1 MTIFSIGVSAL
12 NAAQAGI
19 ATTTNNIANAS
30 TPGYSRQQILQ
41 SQILPQKTGSGFLG
55 QGVDVTT
62 VQRLYDQFLGAQVLA
77 AQTQSS
83 NLNTQLGLSQQV
95 TNLLGDAAGGL
106 TPTLQDFFSAV
117 NGVANAPQ
125 SVPARQAMIGSAQTL
140 VNRFQS
146 LSQNLNQ
153 IRDGL
158 NGQISNSVTSINS
171 YAKQIGA
178 LNDQIVQAQANDPNQ
193 PPNALLDQRD
203 QLVNQL
209 SQEIRVS
216 TIKQSDGAMNVFIG
230 NGQSLV
236 IGSLTMPLQAV
247 SSVTDPTSMEVAYFT
262 NGTLTRIPQGLLQ
275 GGNLGAYIGFR
286 QAVLDPAINSLGRI
300 AMGFADTINQQQQK
314 GVDLNGVLGTSM
326 FTSAVPR
333 VAASTNNVGNGV
345 LAATVNNTSALTTHD
360 YLVQFDGTN
369 YNVLDTTT
377 NSVIQSITPAQIT
390 APGGQAVTGI
400 GITLQLTPGTVAS
413 FAGDSFLVRPTADG
427 ASGIALNFSD
437 PNKIAASSPVVSN
450 APIAN
455 LGTGV
460 ISAATVTS
468 GLPLNANLLQPVSIA
483 FNTPATTYTVTG
495 TGVPGSPATFSYASL
510 SNASIAGTTVTVAS
524 TAGLLVGSSVSG
536 GGFPAGTTIAS
547 ITDATHFVTSVAAV
561 PATAAAQ
568 SLQVGSV
575 LNFNGWTAQISG
587 APAAGD
593 TFTVRQSTNATADG
607 SNILQ
612 LAALQ
617 TANTLANS
625 TTTYQG
631 AYAQLISQVGTQTR
645 ELNVTSKAQASL
657 LDQVTKSQQSVSGVN
672 LDEEAANLLR
682 YQQAYQAAA
691 KAMQIANTMF
701 DTILNLK

>member
-1 MTIFSIGVSAL
+1 MAIYGIGLSAL

-55 QGVDVTT
+55 QGVSVTT
-62 VQRLYDQFLGAQVLA
+62 VQRQYDQFLSAQVLA

-83 NLNTQLGLSQQV
+83 NLNTQLGLSQQI
-95 TNLLGDAAGGL
+95 TNLLGDASGGL
-106 TPTLQDFFSAV
+106 TPTLQDFFTAV

-153 IRDGL
+153 TRDGL

-171 YAKQIGA
+171 YAKQIA
-178 LNDQIVQAQANDPNQ
+178 SLNDQIVQAQANDPNQ

-209 SQEIRVS
+209 SQEVRVS

-247 SSVTDPTSMEVAYFT
+247 PSITDPTAMEVAYFT
-262 NGTLTRIPQGLLQ
+262 NGTLTRIPQNLLQ
-275 GGNLGAYIGFR
+275 GGNLGAYISFR
-286 QAVLDPAINSLGRI
+286 QTVLDPAINALGRI
-300 AMGFADTINQQQQK
+300 AMGFADTFNQQQQK

-326 FTSAVPR
+326 FTSAAPR

-345 LAATVNNTSALTTHD
+345 LAATVSSTSALTAHD

-377 NSVIQSITPAQIT
+377 NNVIQSITPAQIT
-390 APGGQAVTGI
+390 APGGQAVTGT
-400 GITLQLTPGTVAS
+400 GITLQLTPGTVAT

-427 ASGIALNFSD
+427 ASSIALNFTD
-437 PNKIAASSPVVSN
+437 PAKIAASSPVVSN

-455 LGTGV
+455 LGTGT
-460 ISAATVTS
+460 IASASVTG
-468 GLPLNANLLQPVSIA
+468 GLPLNVNLQQPVTIT
-483 FNTPATTYTVTG
+483 FNNPPTTFNVTG
-495 TGVPGSPATFSYASL
+495 AGTGNPVNVPYTAGSP
-510 SNASIAGTTVTVAS
+510 
-524 TAGLLVGSSVSG
+524 
-536 GGFPAGTTIAS
+536 
-547 ITDATHFVTSVAAV
+547 ITY
-561 PATAAAQ
+561 
-568 SLQVGSV
+568 
-575 LNFNGWTAQISG
+575 NGWTTKISG

-593 TFTVRQSTNATADG
+593 TFTVAQSTNATADG

-612 LAALQ
+612 MAALQ
-617 TANTLANS
+617 TANTLANN

-631 AYAQLISQVGTQTR
+631 AYGQLISQVGTQTR
-645 ELNVTSKAQASL
+645 ELDVTSKAQANL

>member
-1 MTIFSIGVSAL
+1 MAIFGIGLSAL

-30 TPGYSRQQILQ
+30 TPGYSRQQIIQ
-41 SQILPQKTGSGFLG
+41 AQMPSQNTGSGFFG
-55 QGVDVTT
+55 QGVNVTT
-62 VQRLYDQFLGAQVLA
+62 VQRQYDQFLSAQVLA

-83 NLNTQLGLSQQV
+83 NLNTQLGLSQQI
-95 TNLLGDAAGGL
+95 TNLLGDASGGL
-106 TPTLQDFFSAV
+106 TPTLQDFFTAV

-153 IRDGL
+153 TRDGL
-158 NGQISNSVTSINS
+158 NGQISSSVTSINS
-171 YAKQIGA
+171 YAKQIAA
-178 LNDQIVQAQANDPNQ
+178 LNDQIVQAQANDPNRQ
-193 PPNALLDQRD
+193 PNALLDQRD

-236 IGSLTMPLQAV
+236 IGSQTMSLQAV
-247 SSVTDPTSMEVAYFT
+247 PSITDPTAMEVAYFT
-262 NGTLTRIPQGLLQ
+262 NGTLTRIPQNLLQ
-275 GGNLGAYIGFR
+275 GGNLGAYISFR
-286 QAVLDPAINSLGRI
+286 QTVLDPAINALGRI
-300 AMGFADTINQQQQK
+300 AMGFADTFNQQQQK
-314 GVDLNGVLGTSM
+314 GIDLNGVLGTSM

-345 LAATVNNTSALTTHD
+345 LAATVNSTSALNAHD

-369 YNVLDTTT
+369 YNVLDTSN
-377 NSVIQSITPAQIT
+377 NSVVQSISAADPQLAT
-390 APGGQAVTGI
+390 GKVVTGT
-400 GITLQLTPGTVAS
+400 GITLQFTPGTVAS

-427 ASGIALNFSD
+427 ASSIALNFTD
-437 PNKIAASSPVVSN
+437 PAKIAASSPVVSN

-455 LGTGV
+455 LGSGA
-460 ISAATVTS
+460 ISSASVAG
-468 GLPLNANLLQPVSIA
+468 GLPLNANLQD
-483 FNTPATTYTVTG
+483 
-495 TGVPGSPATFSYASL
+495 
-510 SNASIAGTTVTVAS
+510 TVTVNF
-524 TAGLLVGSSVSG
+524 L
-536 GGFPAGTTIAS
+536 
-547 ITDATHFVTSVAAV
+547 DATHFTVTDNTLGTTLVGAPGTLYNPAAG
-561 PATAAAQ
+561 AT
-568 SLQVGSV
+568 LT
-575 LNFNGWTAQISG
+575 FNGWTTKISG

-593 TFTVRQSTNATADG
+593 TFTVAQSTNATADG

-612 LAALQ
+612 MAALQ
-617 TANTLANS
+617 TANTLANN
-625 TTTYQG
+625 TTSYQG
-631 AYAQLISQVGTQTR
+631 AYGQLISQVGTQTR
-645 ELNVTSKAQASL
+645 ELDVTSKAQASL

>member
-1 MTIFSIGVSAL
+1 MAIFGIGLSAL

-30 TPGYSRQQILQ
+30 TPGYSMQKIMQAQ
-41 SQILPQKTGSGFLG
+41 VLPQKTGSGFFG
-55 QGVDVTT
+55 QGVNVTT
-62 VQRLYDQFLGAQVLA
+62 VQRQYDQFLSAQVLA

-83 NLNTQLGLSQQV
+83 NLNTQLGLSQQI
-95 TNLLGDAAGGL
+95 TNLLGDAKGGL
-106 TPTLQDFFSAV
+106 TSTLQDFFTAV

-125 SVPARQAMIGSAQTL
+125 SVPSRQAMIGSAQTL

-153 IRDGL
+153 TRDGL

-171 YAKQIGA
+171 YAKQIA
-178 LNDQIVQAQANDPNQ
+178 SLNDQIVQAQANDPNQ

-216 TIKQSDGAMNVFIG
+216 TLKQSDGAMNVFIG

-236 IGSLTMPLQAV
+236 IGSVTMPLQAV
-247 SSVTDPTSMEVAYFT
+247 PSITDPTSMEVAYFT
-262 NGTLTRIPQGLLQ
+262 NGTLTRIPQNLLQ
-275 GGNLGAYIGFR
+275 GGNLGAYISFR
-286 QAVLDPAINSLGRI
+286 QTVLDPAINALGRI
-300 AMGFADTINQQQQK
+300 AMGFADSFNQQQQK
-314 GVDLNGVLGTSM
+314 GIDLNGALGKSM

-345 LAATVNNTSALTTHD
+345 LAATVNSTSALNAHD
-360 YLVQFDGTN
+360 YLVQFAGTN
-369 YNVLDTTT
+369 YNVLDTSN
-377 NSVIQSITPAQIT
+377 NSVVQSILATDPQLAT
-390 APGGQAVTGI
+390 GKVVTGT
-400 GITLQLTPGTVAS
+400 GITLQFTPGTVAT

-427 ASGIALNFSD
+427 ASSIALNFTD
-437 PNKIAASSPVVSN
+437 PAKIAASSPVVSN

-455 LGTGV
+455 LGSGT
-460 ISAATVTS
+460 IASASVAG
-468 GLPLNANLLQPVSIA
+468 GLPLNGNLQD
-483 FNTPATTYTVTG
+483 
-495 TGVPGSPATFSYASL
+495 
-510 SNASIAGTTVTVAS
+510 TVTVS
-524 TAGLLVGSSVSG
+524 FL
-536 GGFPAGTTIAS
+536 
-547 ITDATHFVTSVAAV
+547 DATHFTVTDNTLGTTLVGAPGTLYDPAAG
-561 PATAAAQ
+561 AT
-568 SLQVGSV
+568 LT
-575 LNFNGWTAQISG
+575 FNGWTTQISG

-593 TFTVRQSTNATADG
+593 TFTVAQSTNATADG

-612 LAALQ
+612 MAALQ
-617 TANTLANS
+617 TANTLANN
-625 TTTYQG
+625 TTSYQG

-645 ELNVTSKAQASL
+645 ELDVTSKAQANL
-657 LDQVTKSQQSVSGVN
+657 LDQVTKSQQAVSGVN

>member
-1 MTIFSIGVSAL
+1 MTIFSIGLSAL

-55 QGVDVTT
+55 QGVEVTT
-62 VQRLYDQFLGAQVLA
+62 VQRLYDQFLSTQVLA

-83 NLNTQLGLSQQV
+83 NLNTQLGLSQQI
-95 TNLLGDAAGGL
+95 TNLLGDASGGL
-106 TPTLQDFFSAV
+106 TSTLQDFFTAV
-117 NGVANAPQ
+117 NDVANAPQ
-125 SVPARQAMIGSAQTL
+125 SVPSRQAMIGSAQTL

-153 IRDGL
+153 TRDGL
-158 NGQISNSVTSINS
+158 NGQISSSVTSINS
-171 YAKQIGA
+171 YAKQIA
-178 LNDQIVQAQANDPNQ
+178 SLNDQIVQAQANDPNQ

-236 IGSLTMPLQAV
+236 IGSLTMPLQTV
-247 SSVTDPTSMEVAYFT
+247 TSLTDPTAQEVAYFT
-262 NGTLTRIPQGLLQ
+262 NGALTRIPQNLLQ
-275 GGNLGAYIGFR
+275 GGNLGAYISFR
-286 QAVLDPAINSLGRI
+286 QTVLDPAINALGRI

-314 GVDLNGVLGTSM
+314 GMDLNGVLGTSM

-333 VAASTNNVGNGV
+333 VAASSANVGNSV
-345 LAATVNNTSALTTHD
+345 LTATVNSTSALTAHD
-360 YLVQFDGTN
+360 YTVQFDGTN
-369 YNVLDTTT
+369 YNVLDNST
-377 NSVIQSITPAQIT
+377 NNIIQSFTSGQLT
-390 APGGQAVTGI
+390 AVGGQAVTGT
-400 GITLQLTPGTVAS
+400 GITLQLTAGTAFV
-413 FAGDSFLVRPTADG
+413 GDSYLVRPTADG
-427 ASGIALNFSD
+427 ASGIALNFTD
-437 PNKIAASSPVVSN
+437 PGKIAASSPVVSN

-455 LGTGV
+455 LGTGT
-460 ISAATVTS
+460 IGSASVTG
-468 GLPLNANLLQPVSIA
+468 GLPLNANLQD
-483 FNTPATTYTVTG
+483 
-495 TGVPGSPATFSYASL
+495 
-510 SNASIAGTTVTVAS
+510 TVTVS
-524 TAGLLVGSSVSG
+524 
-536 GGFPAGTTIAS
+536 FI
-547 ITDATHFVTSVAAV
+547 DATHFTVTDNTLGATLVGAPGTLYDPAAG
-561 PATAAAQ
+561 ATL
-568 SLQVGSV
+568 S
-575 LNFNGWTAQISG
+575 FNGWTTKISG

-593 TFTVRQSTNATADG
+593 TFTVAQNTNATADG

-612 LAALQ
+612 MAALQ
-617 TANTLANS
+617 IANTLANG
-625 TTTYQG
+625 TTSYQG

-645 ELNVTSKAQASL
+645 ELSVTSTAQASL